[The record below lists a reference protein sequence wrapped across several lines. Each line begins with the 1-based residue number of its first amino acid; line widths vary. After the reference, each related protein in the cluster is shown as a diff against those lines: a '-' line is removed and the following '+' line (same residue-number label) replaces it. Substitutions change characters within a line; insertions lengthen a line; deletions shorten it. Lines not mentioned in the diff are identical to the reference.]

1 VQVLAPGKGAI
12 TMSAKN
18 PIPSEGFVRLRDII
32 APHGPLPIGKSSWWA
47 GVKDGRFPR
56 PVKIGPRITAWR
68 ASDIR
73 ELIARLSASR

>member
-1 VQVLAPGKGAI
+1 
-12 TMSAKN
+12 MWAKN
-18 PIPSEGFVRLRDII
+18 AIPSEGFVRLRDII